1 MKRLRRSC
9 QPPLGHESRRAAYG
23 GALAALVLALTVGLA
38 GCGARSAETR
48 DPNAIVCAW
57 IGGADG
63 FNPLVA
69 TSAASQMVY
78 HLIYGALVDMDS
90 RSDMRPN
97 WPTSL
102 LSHVDITDAGKRYVL
117 HVRRGVRWSD
127 GRRLDADDV
136 VFSVR
141 LTANPG
147 LPESNPGDFSLM
159 RSVRALDDHTV
170 ELRLASPS
178 PPFLV
183 NALGETFVLPKH
195 VLGRYSPESKA
206 EAKFLI
212 GDADFSQH
220 PLVSGPW
227 RIARNVRDSY
237 LILAPNPHYWGPRPA
252 LDEIAFRVYPEQDS
266 LYAAVAAG
274 EVDVTDI
281 PPQLWRVRR
290 RLTGN
295 YKFIDWPWNVA
306 FTLVPNYHDPAIR
319 WIADPVVKRAMM
331 YALNRKFMIEG
342 ILSGQGD
349 VLNGPLPTFS
359 PYYDRAVTTY
369 AYDPAKARSMLEAAG
384 WKLRDG
390 VRMKAGKALR
400 ITLKTEGAT
409 DAVGSAIA
417 ELVQANFR
425 AVGIDCS
432 LDNEELQTFFGDELS
447 SNFQLALAGA
457 ILLPYPDGYRG
468 DYSTQIRANGGYNTG
483 FYANPQVDAAIE
495 AARTA
500 PSRRIAQAALKR
512 YQELASDD
520 LPRLYLYSNRLG
532 AVVPRDLS
540 GYVLTPL
547 APAALPMGLQFW
559 HVTPRNRR

>member
-1 MKRLRRSC
+1 MRHFLHGPALPHAPTLLR
-9 QPPLGHESRRAAYG
+9 AT
-23 GALAALVLALTVGLA
+23 ALLLALTLLA
-38 GCGARSAETR
+38 PGCGARSAETR

-69 TSAASQMVY
+69 TSSASQMVY
-78 HLIYGALVDMDS
+78 HLIYSALVDMDS

-102 LSHVDITDAGKRYVL
+102 ISHVDIQDGGKRYVL
-117 HVRRGVRWSD
+117 HLRRGVRWSD
-127 GRRLDADDV
+127 GTPLLADDV

-141 LTANPG
+141 LIANPG

-159 RSVRALDDHTV
+159 RSVRALDDHTI

-178 PPFLV
+178 PPFLE
-183 NALGETFVLPKH
+183 NALGETFVLPKRI
-195 VLGRYSPESKA
+195 LRRYPADSKA
-206 EAKFLI
+206 EAKFVI
-212 GDADFSQH
+212 GDAAFSQH
-220 PLVSGPW
+220 PVISGPW
-227 RIARNVRDSY
+227 RIERSVRDSY
-237 LILAPNPHYWGPRPA
+237 LILTPNPRYWGRRPL

-290 RLTGN
+290 RLRGN
-295 YKFIDWPWNVA
+295 YTFVDWPWNVA
-306 FTLVPNYHDPAIR
+306 FTLVPNYHDPAIP
-319 WIADPVVKRAMM
+319 WMSDPLVKRAMM
-331 YALNRKFMIEG
+331 YALDRQFMIDG

-359 PYYDRAVTTY
+359 PYYDRSVATY
-369 AYDPAKARSMLEAAG
+369 RYDPAQARRLLEADG
-384 WKLRDG
+384 WKLRG
-390 VRMKAGKALR
+390 NVRMKAGKALR

-417 ELVQANFR
+417 ELIQANFR

-432 LDNEELQTFFGDELS
+432 LDNEELQTFFNDELS
-447 SNFQLALAGA
+447 SNFQLALTGV
-457 ILLPYPDGYRG
+457 ILLPYPDGYKR
-468 DYSTQIRANGGYNTG
+468 DYSTQTRANGGYNEG
-483 FYANPQVDAAIE
+483 FYSNPHIDRAIE
-495 AARTA
+495 TARTA
-500 PSRRIAQAALKR
+500 PSPRIARAALDR
-512 YQELASDD
+512 YQELASHD

-532 AVVPRDLS
+532 AVVPRNLS

-547 APAALPMGLQFW
+547 SPAALPMGLEFW
-559 HVTPRNRR
+559 HISPRKSAARSSP